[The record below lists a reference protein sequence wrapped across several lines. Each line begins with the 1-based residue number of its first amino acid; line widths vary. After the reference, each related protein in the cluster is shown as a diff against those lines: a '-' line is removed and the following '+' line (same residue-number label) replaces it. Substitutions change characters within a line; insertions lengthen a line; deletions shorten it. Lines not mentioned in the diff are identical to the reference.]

1 MSCASSPFVGWYP
14 IDDLPQGSDTSI
26 QINYR
31 VGDPLALVD
40 LSTYTAKLQVRQ
52 NYSSPVLLEL
62 ISADSTIELD
72 SASPNIILNFIASKT
87 ENMTVFEDMIY
98 DLEIVDASNITTR
111 VLEGTF
117 SISRQ
122 VTQ

>member
-14 IDDLPQGSDTSI
+14 IEGLPQGSDVSI
-26 QINYR
+26 YINYR
-31 VGDPLALVD
+31 TGDPLALVD
-40 LSTYTAKLQVRQ
+40 LSTYSAKLQVRQ
-52 NYSSPVLLEL
+52 NYTSPVL
-62 ISADSTIELD
+62 IEL
-72 SASPNIILNFIASKT
+72 SSQEGTIILAATSPNITLSFIDSKT
-87 ENMTVFEDMIY
+87 QSMTVFEDMIY
-98 DLEIVDASNITTR
+98 DLEITSASGITTR

>member
-14 IDDLPQGSDTSI
+14 IEKLPQGSDISI
-26 QINYR
+26 PINYR

-52 NYSSPVLLEL
+52 DYTSPVL
-62 ISADSTIELD
+62 IELNSSDGTIVLD
-72 SASPNIILNFIASKT
+72 SSSPNITLIFIASKT

-98 DLEIVDASNITTR
+98 DLEIISSTGDVTR

>member
-14 IDDLPQGSDTSI
+14 IESLPQGSDTTI
-26 QINYR
+26 PINYR
-31 VGDPLALVD
+31 VGDPLALVE

-52 NYSSPVLLEL
+52 NYTSPVLLEL
-62 ISADSTIELD
+62 SSTDGTIVLD
-72 SASPNIILNFIASKT
+72 DVTPNITLIFIASKT
-87 ENMTVFEDMIY
+87 ENMTVFEGMIY
-98 DLEIVDASNITTR
+98 DLEITSNTGTVTR